1 MEENISTETIKKMK
15 RIEDIIQNR
24 IDYEDIPS
32 IIEWFIEEPEWE
44 NMYWLQIYLKEI
56 IQGSKK
62 TLKC

>member
-44 NMYWLQIYLKEI
+44 KVYWIESSLKEM
-56 IQGSKK
+56 IQSSRVEVKF
-62 TLKC
+62 